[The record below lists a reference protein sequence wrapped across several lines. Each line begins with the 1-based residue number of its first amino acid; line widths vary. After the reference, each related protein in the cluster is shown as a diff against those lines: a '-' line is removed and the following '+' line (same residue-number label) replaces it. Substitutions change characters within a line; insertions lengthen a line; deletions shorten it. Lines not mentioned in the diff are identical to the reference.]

1 MARAELIDERMEEE
15 ETTTDELE
23 TQDTTQDNA
32 GLEDQAP
39 EQAVEDELPEKYRG
53 KSTKEIA
60 QMHQEAERLLGRQ
73 SSEVGELRR
82 VFDTYIQAQL
92 SEKSPKKEEVEDDVD
107 FFSDPEKATA
117 RAIENHPKVKQ
128 AEEVAT
134 QYRQQTA
141 LSKLQSKHPDMK
153 DIVTNEGFQNWVKAS
168 NIRTQLFIQAD
179 QQYDYEAADELFSLW
194 KERQEVVNQ
203 TAQVEKQGRKAAAKA
218 ANTGSGRGSSE
229 TSKKV
234 YRRSDIIKLM
244 ETDPER
250 YEALSDEIFR
260 AYQEGRVK

>member
-1 MARAELIDERMEEE
+1 MARAELLDDERLEENKD
-15 ETTTDELE
+15 TTNLE
-23 TQDTTQDNA
+23 TDTTAKENVAQPTPEP
-32 GLEDQAP
+32 ED
-39 EQAVEDELPEKYRG
+39 DLPEKYRG
-53 KSTKEIA
+53 KTAKEIA
-60 QMHQEAERLLGRQ
+60 QMHAEAEKLLGRQ

-82 VFDTYIQAQL
+82 VFDTYIQSQL
-92 SEKSPKKEEVEDDVD
+92 AEKSPKKEEVEDDVD

-153 DIVTNEGFQNWVKAS
+153 TIVTNEAFQNWVKAS
-168 NIRTQLFIQAD
+168 KIRTQLFLQAD
-179 QQYDYEAADELFSLW
+179 QQYDYDAADELFSLW
-194 KERQEVVNQ
+194 KDRQQVVTQ
-203 TAQVEKQGRKAAAKA
+203 TAQAEKAGRKAAVQA
-218 ANTGSGRGSSE
+218 ANTGSGRGSGE
-229 TSKKV
+229 VSKKV

>member
-1 MARAELIDERMEEE
+1 MARAELLDERMEEDTE
-15 ETTTDELE
+15 YTDLD
-23 TQDTTQDNA
+23 TQNTDATENVEPTPEP
-32 GLEDQAP
+32 ED
-39 EQAVEDELPEKYRG
+39 DLPEKYRG
-53 KSTKEIA
+53 KTAKEIA
-60 QMHQEAERLLGRQ
+60 QMHAEAEKLLGRQ

-82 VFDTYIQAQL
+82 VFDTYIQSQL
-92 SEKSPKKEEVEDDVD
+92 AEKSPKKEEVDDVD

-141 LSKLQSKHPDMK
+141 LSKLQSKHPDMQT
-153 DIVTNEGFQNWVKAS
+153 IVNNESFQNWVKAS
-168 NIRTQLFIQAD
+168 KIRTQLFLLAD
-179 QQYDYEAADELFSLW
+179 QQYDYDSADELFSLW
-194 KERQEVVNQ
+194 KERQQVVTQ
-203 TAQVEKQGRKAAAKA
+203 TAQAEKAGRKAAVQA
-218 ANTGSGRGSSE
+218 ANTGSGRGSGE
-229 TSKKV
+229 VSKKV

>member
-1 MARAELIDERMEEE
+1 MARAELLDDERLEENKD
-15 ETTTDELE
+15 TTNLE
-23 TQDTTQDNA
+23 TDTTAKENVEPTPEP
-32 GLEDQAP
+32 ED
-39 EQAVEDELPEKYRG
+39 DLPEKYRG
-53 KSTKEIA
+53 KTAKEIA
-60 QMHQEAERLLGRQ
+60 QMHAEAEKLLGRQ

-82 VFDTYIQAQL
+82 VFDTYIQSQL
-92 SEKSPKKEEVEDDVD
+92 AEKSPKKEEVEDDVD

-153 DIVTNEGFQNWVKAS
+153 TIVTNEAFQNWVKAS
-168 NIRTQLFIQAD
+168 KIRTQLFLQAD
-179 QQYDYEAADELFSLW
+179 QQYDYDAADELFSLW
-194 KERQEVVNQ
+194 KDRQQVVTQ
-203 TAQVEKQGRKAAAKA
+203 TAQAEKAGRKAAVQA
-218 ANTGSGRGSSE
+218 ANTGSGRGSGE
-229 TSKKV
+229 VSKKV

>member
-1 MARAELIDERMEEE
+1 MSRAELVDERLEEE
-15 ETTTDELE
+15 PTDKLE
-23 TQDTTQDNA
+23 QDTT
-32 GLEDQAP
+32 EVKAP
-39 EQAVEDELPEKYRG
+39 EAPPPPPVEELPEKYRG
-53 KSTKEIA
+53 KSAKEIA
-60 QMHQEAERLLGRQ
+60 QMHQEAEKLLGRQ

-92 SEKSPKKEEVEDDVD
+92 AEKSQKEKEVDDDVD

-117 RAIENHPKVKQ
+117 RAIENHPKIKQ
-128 AEEVAT
+128 ADEVAK

-141 LSKLQSKHPDMK
+141 LSQLQSKHPDMK
-153 DIVTNEGFQNWVKAS
+153 TIVTNEGFQNWVKAS
-168 NIRTQLFIQAD
+168 KIRTQLFLLAD
-179 QQYDYEAADELFSLW
+179 QQYDYDSADELFSLW
-194 KERQEVVNQ
+194 KERQQVVNQ
-203 TAQVEKQGRKAAAKA
+203 TAQAEKAGRKAAVQA
-218 ANTGSGRGSSE
+218 ANTGSGRGTGE
-229 TSKKV
+229 VSKKV

>member
-1 MARAELIDERMEEE
+1 MARAELLDERLEENE
-15 ETTTDELE
+15 DTTNLE
-23 TQDTTQDNA
+23 TDTTAKENVAQPTPA
-32 GLEDQAP
+32 LED
-39 EQAVEDELPEKYRG
+39 DMPEKYRG
-53 KSTKEIA
+53 KSAKEIA
-60 QMHQEAERLLGRQ
+60 QMHAEAEKLLGRQ

-82 VFDTYIQAQL
+82 VFDTYIQSQL
-92 SEKSPKKEEVEDDVD
+92 AEKSPKKEEVEDDVD
-107 FFSDPEKATA
+107 FFSDPERATA

-153 DIVTNEGFQNWVKAS
+153 TIVTNEAFQNWVKAS
-168 NIRTQLFIQAD
+168 KIRTQLFLQAD
-179 QQYDYEAADELFSLW
+179 QQYDYDSADELFSLW
-194 KERQEVVNQ
+194 KDRQQVVTQ
-203 TAQVEKQGRKAAAKA
+203 TAQAEKAGRKAAVQA
-218 ANTGSGRGSSE
+218 ANTGSGRGSGE
-229 TSKKV
+229 VSKKV

>member
-1 MARAELIDERMEEE
+1 MARAELLDERLEEE
-15 ETTTDELE
+15 ATSLE
-23 TQDTTQDNA
+23 TDTTAKENVA
-32 GLEDQAP
+32 PTPEPED
-39 EQAVEDELPEKYRG
+39 DLPEKYRG

-60 QMHQEAERLLGRQ
+60 QMHAEAEKLLGRQ

-82 VFDTYIQAQL
+82 VFDTYIQSQL
-92 SEKSPKKEEVEDDVD
+92 AEKSPKKEEVEEEID

-128 AEEVAT
+128 AEKVAKE
-134 QYRQQTA
+134 YHQQTA
-141 LSKLQSKHPDMK
+141 LAKLQSKHPDMK
-153 DIVTNEGFQNWVKAS
+153 TIVSNEAFQNWVKAS
-168 NIRTQLFIQAD
+168 RIRTQLFIQAD
-179 QQYDYEAADELFSLW
+179 QQYDYDSADELFSLW
-194 KERQEVVNQ
+194 KDRQQVVNQ
-203 TAQVEKQGRKAAAKA
+203 TAQAEKAGRKAAVQA
-218 ANTGSGRGSSE
+218 ANTGGGRGSNE
-229 TSKKV
+229 VSKKV

>member
-1 MARAELIDERMEEE
+1 MARAELLDERLEENE
-15 ETTTDELE
+15 NTTNLE
-23 TQDTTQDNA
+23 TDTTAKENVAQPTP
-32 GLEDQAP
+32 AP
-39 EQAVEDELPEKYRG
+39 EDELPEKYRG
-53 KSTKEIA
+53 KSAKEIA
-60 QMHQEAERLLGRQ
+60 QMHAEAEKLLGRQ

-82 VFDTYIQAQL
+82 VFDTYIQSQL
-92 SEKSPKKEEVEDDVD
+92 AEKSPKKEEVEDDVD
-107 FFSDPEKATA
+107 FFSDPERATA

-153 DIVTNEGFQNWVKAS
+153 TIVTNEAFQNWVKAS
-168 NIRTQLFIQAD
+168 KIRTQLFLQAD
-179 QQYDYEAADELFSLW
+179 QQYDYDSADELFSLW
-194 KERQEVVNQ
+194 KDRQQVVTQ
-203 TAQVEKQGRKAAAKA
+203 TAQAEKAGRKAAVQA
-218 ANTGSGRGSSE
+218 ANTGSGRGSGE
-229 TSKKV
+229 VSKKV

>member
-1 MARAELIDERMEEE
+1 MARAELLDERLEENE
-15 ETTTDELE
+15 NTTNLE
-23 TQDTTQDNA
+23 TDTTAKENVAQPTP
-32 GLEDQAP
+32 AP
-39 EQAVEDELPEKYRG
+39 EDDLPEKYRG
-53 KSTKEIA
+53 KSAKEIA
-60 QMHQEAERLLGRQ
+60 QMHAEAEKLLGRQ

-82 VFDTYIQAQL
+82 VFDTYIQSQL
-92 SEKSPKKEEVEDDVD
+92 AEKSPKKEEVEDDVD
-107 FFSDPEKATA
+107 FFSDPERATA

-153 DIVTNEGFQNWVKAS
+153 TIVTNEAFQNWVKAS
-168 NIRTQLFIQAD
+168 KIRTQLFLQAD
-179 QQYDYEAADELFSLW
+179 QQYDYDSADELFSLW
-194 KERQEVVNQ
+194 KDRQQVVTQ
-203 TAQVEKQGRKAAAKA
+203 TAQAEKAGRKAAVQA
-218 ANTGSGRGSSE
+218 ANTGSGRGSGE
-229 TSKKV
+229 VSKKV

>member
-1 MARAELIDERMEEE
+1 MARAELLDERLEENE
-15 ETTTDELE
+15 NTTNLETDTTTQENVA
-23 TQDTTQDNA
+23 TP
-32 GLEDQAP
+32 AP
-39 EQAVEDELPEKYRG
+39 DDDLPEKYRG
-53 KSTKEIA
+53 KTAKEIA
-60 QMHQEAERLLGRQ
+60 QMHAEAEKLLGRQ

-82 VFDTYIQAQL
+82 VFDTYIQSQL
-92 SEKSPKKEEVEDDVD
+92 AEKSPKKEEVEDDVD
-107 FFSDPEKATA
+107 FFSDPERATA

-153 DIVTNEGFQNWVKAS
+153 TIVTNEAFQNWVKAS
-168 NIRTQLFIQAD
+168 KIRTQLFLQAD
-179 QQYDYEAADELFSLW
+179 QQYDYDSADELFSLW
-194 KERQEVVNQ
+194 KDRQQVVTQ
-203 TAQVEKQGRKAAAKA
+203 TAQAEKAGRKAAVQA
-218 ANTGSGRGSSE
+218 ANTGGGRGSGE
-229 TSKKV
+229 VSKKV